1 MSTGWS
7 DDLATGVTAIDD
19 QHKEI
24 FSRFDRLFS
33 ACSEGRGK
41 EEVLTLILFLGDY
54 IKEHFEAEER
64 LQIRN
69 AYPDYASHKSQH
81 ARFIADVA
89 KLTSAFKDEGATL
102 PLVIMTNKTLTSWL
116 VQHIS
121 KTDKELANYLREQD
135 GA

>member
-7 DDLATGVTAIDD
+7 NDLATGVPEIDD

-24 FSRFDRLFS
+24 FNRFDRLFA

-41 EEVLTLILFLGDY
+41 DEVLQLIVFLDDY
-54 IKEHFEAEER
+54 IKEHFTAEEK

-69 AYPDYASHKSQH
+69 AYPDYASHKAQH
-81 ARFIADVA
+81 TRFIAEVHRLA
-89 KLTSAFKDEGATL
+89 AAFRDEGATL
-102 PLVIMTNKTLTSWL
+102 PLVIMTNKTLSSWL

-121 KTDKELANYLREQD
+121 KIDMEFAAYLRSSN
-135 GA
+135 